1 MTNNFQRNP
10 KILIVDD
17 KPQNLYVLEKLLA
30 QIEGVDVFQADS
42 GFVAL
47 ELTLEHEFCLAIVDI
62 QMPEMDGYELVELL
76 RGNPATTS
84 LPVIFVSAIFSDEY
98 HHRKGYEAGAV
109 DFMSKPFVPE
119 ILLSK
124 VRVFLDLYQQRMKVE
139 QLAKENEVLYEVE
152 KELREY
158 EEGRADALTK
168 LNKSKDKFFSIV
180 SHDLRTPFN
189 GLLGNAQLLLMEI
202 EELNLPDIQGMA
214 EDILKSAQSAYRLLE
229 NLLSWSQ
236 LEGGRMEVRSEVVDL
251 DAVIRTTIDLLE
263 QTAVQKQ
270 IKLVN
275 RAETG
280 LKLFVD
286 ENMLFTVLR
295 NLVANSLKFTPAAG
309 TVSITTKQIPSS
321 GHVEVSVIDTGVGIS
336 AIDQEKLFQFDSH
349 FTMPGTSQEQ
359 GAGLGLILCKEMVQ
373 RNGGSIWM
381 QSELGKGTVVS
392 FSLPLVEEDALS
404 IEPTLIDLTD

>member
-1 MTNNFQRNP
+1 MTNNIQRNP

-30 QIEGVDVFQADS
+30 QLEGVDVFQADS
-42 GFVAL
+42 GFAAL

-76 RGNPATTS
+76 RGNPTTAS
-84 LPVIFVSAIFSDEY
+84 LPIISVSAIFSDEY

-124 VRVFLDLYQQRMKVE
+124 VRIFLDLYQQHMKVE

-152 KELREY
+152 KKLREY

-189 GLLGNAQLLLMEI
+189 GLMGNAQLLLMKI

-214 EDILKSAQSAYRLLE
+214 EDILKSAQNAYRLLE

-236 LEGGRMEVRSEVVDL
+236 LEGGQMEVRSEIVDL
-251 DAVIRTTIDLLE
+251 DEVIRTTMDLLE

-275 RAETG
+275 RAEPG

-286 ENMLFTVLR
+286 KNMLFTVLR
-295 NLVANSLKFTPAAG
+295 NLVANGLKFTQAAG
-309 TVSITTKQIPSS
+309 TVSITARGIYSANNTPEPT
-321 GHVEVSVIDTGVGIS
+321 HVEISVIDTGVGI
-336 AIDQEKLFQFDSH
+336 ATIDQEKLFQFDSH
-349 FTMPGTSQEQ
+349 FTTPGTSQEH
-359 GAGLGLILCKEMVQ
+359 GAGLGLILCKEMVE

-381 QSELGKGTVVS
+381 QSEQGKGTVVS
-392 FSLPLVEEDALS
+392 FSLPLVEGDSLA
-404 IEPTLIDLTD
+404 I